1 MRAIGQHQLWCVD
14 QLLELRQST
23 TSGVTSK
30 LYLLQHTSNR
40 PDCGRA
46 QTKLTNQVFSST
58 VFTLSLG
65 LHVLSSTNAMA
76 SQPENS
82 AEYWSSHAGSY
93 SFRTK
98 GSLGPPG
105 ASLLEELDSLVPF
118 GSTPGSA
125 DSEVY
130 VLDDGA
136 GSGNTTITLKTKYPR
151 VRLLATD
158 LAPGMLEILRN
169 RTVKEQGWTPIETR
183 AANAEDLHEA
193 SLADATF
200 SHVVSAFMIYFC
212 DNPPKAV
219 SEMFRV
225 LRPGGVVGIATLT
238 EPSLS
243 WRLPWQET
251 VRHFFSQEGR
261 YHPKRVEYESPYSF
275 PMVTYDPSQM
285 REMMVKAGFEDV
297 SLRNFD
303 AHFEPTSVD
312 AAVELFYELGYQN
325 PGVNVL
331 FQGFEKEEIEAMT
344 PTFREQY
351 LAVYGENNERQH
363 EKILLT
369 TAQKPK
375 W

>member
-1 MRAIGQHQLWCVD
+1 M
-14 QLLELRQST
+14 S
-23 TSGVTSK
+23 
-30 LYLLQHTSNR
+30 
-40 PDCGRA
+40 
-46 QTKLTNQVFSST
+46 
-58 VFTLSLG
+58 
-65 LHVLSSTNAMA
+65 

-98 GSLGPPG
+98 GLLGPPG
-105 ASLLEELDSLVPF
+105 ASLLEELDSLLPF
-118 GSTPGSA
+118 GPTP
-125 DSEVY
+125 DSEFY

-158 LAPGMLEILRN
+158 LAPGMLEILRS
-169 RTVKEQGWTPIETR
+169 RTDKEQGWTPIETR

-212 DNPPKAV
+212 DNPPKPV

-225 LRPGGVVGIATLT
+225 LRPGGVLGIATLT
-238 EPSLS
+238 EPSPS
-243 WRLPWQET
+243 WRLPWQKT
-251 VRHFFSQEGR
+251 VRQFFSQEGR
-261 YHPKRVEYESPYSF
+261 YDPKRIEYESPYSF
-275 PMVTYDPSQM
+275 PMVTYDLSQM

-303 AHFEPTSVD
+303 AQFEPITAD
-312 AAVELFYELGYQN
+312 AAAELFYQLGYQN
-325 PGVNVL
+325 PGVHAL
-331 FQGFEKEEIEAMT
+331 FHGFEKEEIEAMK
-344 PTFREQY
+344 PTFREQD

-369 TAQKPK
+369 TARKPK
-375 W
+375 R